1 MRNGHIYYSARYF
14 PTSKDG
20 NMWNVGYIIDFSI
33 NDKSAKQTPL
43 TTDAKNTESM
53 VFFPVADY

>member
-1 MRNGHIYYSARYF
+1 MYYNARYI

-20 NMWNVGYIIDFSI
+20 NIWNVGYIIDFSI
-33 NDKSAKQTPL
+33 NDKGAKQAPL

-53 VFFPVADY
+53 VFFPVTDY